1 MQNKITGVNANEKE
15 ADRQKGNYKSMLKLC
30 VYDASGVFDREEFFE
45 TKRRNKND
53 KNKF

>member
-1 MQNKITGVNANEKE
+1 MKKKLTVK
-15 ADRQKGNYKSMLKLC
+15 KGNYKSMLKLC

-45 TKRRNKND
+45 TKRRNKNG